1 MTASQA
7 APQPTPERIFNT
19 LNAYQNTAALKTAIE
34 LDIFTKIGE
43 GANQAAAIAAK
54 TGAAERGVR
63 ILCDYLTILEFLVKN
78 GNSYALTPE
87 SALFL
92 DRRSPA
98 NLTSMMG
105 FLGRREELT
114 RHFETLTEAV
124 RKGGCASED
133 GDNTKPKPGFWV
145 AFARSMAPLMVPAA
159 AFLAELL
166 EARAGRPW
174 KVLDIAA
181 GHGMFG
187 ITLARANPRAQ
198 IVALDWEPVLEVAQ
212 ENARA
217 AGLADRYTL
226 RPGSAF
232 ETEMGEG
239 YDIVLLTNFLHHF
252 DPETCEKMLRRVHAA
267 LRPGGRAVT
276 LEFIPNEDRVSPPI
290 PAAFSLIMLASTD
303 AGDAYTAPELERMFE
318 NTGFRNSTLHS
329 VPGMPQRV
337 MVSEK
342 AS

>member
-1 MTASQA
+1 MTASPP

-19 LNAYQNTAALKTAIE
+19 LNAYQQTAAMKTAIE
-34 LDIFTKIGE
+34 LNIFTVIGE
-43 GANQAAAIAAK
+43 GANQPAAIAAK
-54 TGAAERGVR
+54 IGAAERGVR
-63 ILCDYLTILEFLVKN
+63 ILCDYLAILGFLTKEQ
-78 GNSYALTPE
+78 SRYALTAE

-92 DRRSPA
+92 DRRSPVSM
-98 NLTSMMG
+98 TSLIG
-105 FLGRREELT
+105 FLGREELSG
-114 RHFETLTEAV
+114 HFQNLTEAV
-124 RKGGCASED
+124 RKGGCATQD
-133 GDNTKPKPGFWV
+133 GDNTKPRTEFWV

-159 AFLAELL
+159 GFLAELL
-166 EARAGRPW
+166 EARVGSPW

-198 IVALDWEPVLEVAQ
+198 IVALDWEPVLEVAR

-318 NTGFRNSTLHS
+318 NTGFRNSTLHA